1 MPIVRYHSKHKEI
14 SRNMRTILPDCKF
27 KSRQGDGDNGEGR
40 GGGGEGRW
48 NCEARGKTGRRAGGE
63 GSEGARGADEDGG
76 EGEKRDE
83 RERDKG
89 RGAVGERHGVKGGE
103 IWRMQEG

>member
-1 MPIVRYHSKHKEI
+1 M
-14 SRNMRTILPDCKF
+14 
-27 KSRQGDGDNGEGR
+27 EGN

-76 EGEKRDE
+76 EGERGMRGKGV
-83 RERDKG
+83 RDKG
-89 RGAVGERHGVKGGE
+89 RGGDGDRHGIKGGE
-103 IWRMQEG
+103 IGRMQEGRRRIM